1 MKRISLVL
9 LLCMGFQIA
18 IAASEETSLQVQIDK
33 AVSLIKSGN
42 SLEASKRLLEL
53 LNRNQLPSAVRPHLK
68 YLFGLSL
75 MEQNLNQVSAFQF
88 VDVVRSADPNWTKPA
103 IEKLLIVTDKLGDET
118 LLNFALQRVEINQIP
133 TASRELLY
141 YRLAEVKHKFGSRE
155 EAIRLY
161 KKVTSKSRFFYNALY
176 NMGLAQAEL
185 EQTDE
190 ALKSFKKLL
199 ASRLTAKAN
208 DTNKVNAIMGIART
222 YYQKKEWA
230 KAIDAYSKVPR
241 DHSLWHSALF
251 EKTWA
256 MLRSTR
262 FRSTLSNFQSMH
274 SSYYDD
280 SYAPETLLLRSIVY
294 LYICQYE
301 EMEKVLSLF
310 ERQYGPS
317 LAKVN
322 NFLQKNDANEY
333 FVQLY
338 NAIQIKAGDKKKQL
352 SIPFNIM
359 KYISSEGDVRR
370 SYAYLKKLTAEKNL
384 IDGNDNIKSANI
396 GSYAARI
403 LSNRIAG
410 TKMSIGKLVKKHLG
424 DIKTELGDL
433 TEQAGF
439 VRYEMLNGRKEFL
452 RRKMDG
458 KNLKVELAKDETQ
471 DREFYIKNGYEYYPF
486 QGEYWL
492 DEIGNY
498 HYLGKQS
505 CE

>member
-1 MKRISLVL
+1 MKILCIVISLCL
-9 LLCMGFQIA
+9 SFQLA
-18 IAASEETSLQVQIDK
+18 NAAGEETSLKTQVDK
-33 AVSLIKSGN
+33 IVSMIKSGN
-42 SLEASKRLLEL
+42 SLDASKRLLDL
-53 LNRNQLPSAVRPHLK
+53 LNRNQIPSARPHLK

-75 MEQNLNQVSAFQF
+75 MEQNLNQVAAFQF
-88 VDVVRSADPNWTKPA
+88 VDVVRSADAKWTKPA

-118 LLNFALQRVEINQIP
+118 LLNFALQRVEISQIP
-133 TASRELLY
+133 ASSRELLY
-141 YRLAEVKHKFGSRE
+141 YRLAEVKHKFGSQA
-155 EAIRLY
+155 EAIKLY
-161 KKVTSKSRFFYNALY
+161 KQVSSKSRFYYNALY

-190 ALKSFKKLL
+190 ALQSFKKLL
-199 ASRLTAKAN
+199 ASRSKAKAN

-222 YYQKKEWA
+222 YYQKKDWA
-230 KAIDAYSKVPR
+230 KAIEVYSKVPR
-241 DHSLWHSALF
+241 DHSLWHAALF

-256 MLRSTR
+256 MLRSAR
-262 FRSTLSNFQSMH
+262 FRSTLSNFQSLH
-274 SSYYDD
+274 SSYYTD
-280 SYAPETLLLRSIVY
+280 SYVPETLLLRSIVY
-294 LYICQYE
+294 LYICQYD

-310 ERQYGPS
+310 EKQYGPA
-317 LAKVN
+317 LTKVT
-322 NFLQKNDANEY
+322 NFLQKTDNSEY

-352 SIPFNIM
+352 EIPFNVM

-370 SYAYLKKLTAEKNL
+370 SYAYLRKISEEKST
-384 IDGNDNIKSANI
+384 IDENDSIKSSNV
-396 GSYAARI
+396 GSYATRI
-403 LSNRIAG
+403 LNNRIAG
-410 TKMSIGKLVKKHLG
+410 TKNSIGKMVKKHLA
-424 DIKTELGDL
+424 DVKTELGDL
-433 TEQAGF
+433 SEQAGF
-439 VRYEMLNGRKEFL
+439 VRYEMLNGRKEHL

-458 KNLKVELAKDETQ
+458 KNIKVELAKDEKQ